1 LVAGVESRHTS
12 PRRFATAET
21 DKAKTG
27 RLQKRREKQQVKR
40 EQTGDTPQA
49 AAERAKRSKEY
60 DEDALKKLGE
70 RTGTYI

>member
-1 LVAGVESRHTS
+1 MAK
-12 PRRFATAET
+12 T

-27 RLQKRREKQQVKR
+27 RLQKRREKQQIKR